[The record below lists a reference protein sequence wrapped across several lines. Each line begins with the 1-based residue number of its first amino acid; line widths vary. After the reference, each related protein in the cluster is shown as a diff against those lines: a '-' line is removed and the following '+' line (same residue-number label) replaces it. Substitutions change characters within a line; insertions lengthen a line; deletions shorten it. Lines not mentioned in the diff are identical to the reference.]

1 MNTPPGGL
9 RQPASL
15 ARLLPLCLLVF
26 VDAMGFAM
34 IAPILAAH
42 PLGQGEAVQGILYG
56 VAIGIYPLA
65 TFFAAPILGTLSDRA
80 GRLPVMLICGGGLM
94 LSYAGIAIGLVL
106 GSASLVIL
114 GRLVG
119 GLTAATQAVA
129 LAALGDTGPAAGKDG
144 RLNAGL
150 FSSSLGFV
158 CGPALSGALS
168 GIGSMA
174 EQVVPL
180 AVVVILT
187 AITLI
192 WLRAGGDR
200 QGAETGGLW
209 RAVRQ
214 GLGGSAWNPAH
225 GLSTSRLRLLALIF
239 LFQQLGWGA
248 FFFFVAPFLL
258 ANLGFSSGAAS
269 FYMALLGAG
278 FCLSFAIA
286 MPVLRRFFPVGAIAR
301 GSLVLTTLCI
311 FLAALL
317 QFPALQW
324 AVSLPVATAVAVG
337 YGAIIMLFTRE
348 APDRQGE
355 ILGATASINA
365 LAFGVTSV
373 LSGLIASLGAAAPIL
388 CAAVLMAASA
398 VLLLVNLQTKESPA
412 L

>member
-1 MNTPPGGL
+1 MGGL
-9 RQPASL
+9 GRSPSL
-15 ARLLPLCLLVF
+15 ARLPPLCLLIF

-56 VAIGIYPLA
+56 IAIGIYPLA

-94 LSYAGIAIGLVL
+94 VSYAGIALGLFL
-106 GSASLVIL
+106 GSAALVIL

-158 CGPALSGALS
+158 CGPALSGALA
-168 GIGSMA
+168 GIGHMA
-174 EQVVPL
+174 GQVTPL
-180 AVVVILT
+180 ALVVILT
-187 AITLI
+187 AVTLI
-192 WLRAGGDR
+192 WLRASAAG
-200 QGAETGGLW
+200 QGSASGGLW
-209 RAVRQ
+209 RALRQ

-225 GLSTSRLRLLALIF
+225 SLDTRHLRLLALVF
-239 LFQQLGWGA
+239 LLQQLGWGA

-278 FCLSFAIA
+278 FCLSFAVA
-286 MPVLRRFFPVGAIAR
+286 MPVLRRFFSPPAIAR
-301 GSLVLTTLCI
+301 GSLALTTACI
-311 FLAALL
+311 LLAVLL
-317 QFPALQW
+317 QHPALEW
-324 AVSLPVATAVAVG
+324 LICLPVATAVAVG
-337 YGAIIMLFTRE
+337 YGAIIMLFTHE
-348 APDRQGE
+348 APERQGE

-365 LAFGVTSV
+365 LAFGVSSV
-373 LSGLIASLGAAAPIL
+373 ASGLIAALGAAAPIL
-388 CAAVLMAASA
+388 CAAALMAAST
-398 VLLLVNLQTKESPA
+398 LLLIINLQTKESPA